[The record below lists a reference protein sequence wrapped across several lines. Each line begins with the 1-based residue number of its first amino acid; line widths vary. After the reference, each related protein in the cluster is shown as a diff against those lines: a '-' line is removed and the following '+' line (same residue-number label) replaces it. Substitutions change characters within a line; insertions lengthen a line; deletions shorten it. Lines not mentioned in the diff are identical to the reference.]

1 MSNNNTTYKINL
13 YKIQS
18 GEAIFIVTRFLTFVP
33 VIDMVLK
40 LNQEQDMLKVKL
52 ISYDF
57 DRYEFD
63 VFADVC

>member
-1 MSNNNTTYKINL
+1 MLNTTYKVNL
-13 YKIQS
+13 YKIEN
-18 GEAIFIVTRFLTFVP
+18 GKAMFIVTKFLTFVP
-33 VIDMVLK
+33 IVDMVLK
-40 LNQEQDMLKVKL
+40 LKQEQDMLKVKL

>member
-1 MSNNNTTYKINL
+1 MLNTTYKINL

-18 GEAIFIVTRFLTFVP
+18 GEAIFIVTRFLTFIP
-33 VIDMVLK
+33 VIDMILK
-40 LNQEQDMLKVKL
+40 LNQDMLKVKL